1 MEEGSFE
8 QAVKD
13 GQELAKP
20 KTVGGG
26 GGKEDILSR
35 IKAQIGKYLEVGK
48 GMEESE
54 TRNCSNVVM
63 TAQVFYRENN

>member
-1 MEEGSFE
+1 MQEGSFE

-20 KTVGGG
+20 KKWGWGER
-26 GGKEDILSR
+26 EDILSR
-35 IKAQIGKYLEVGK
+35 IKAQMGKYLEVGK

-54 TRNCSNVVM
+54 TRNHSNVVM
-63 TAQVFYRENN
+63 TA